1 MSSNN
6 SIKTSR
12 WSRFLQRR
20 SISRRLLA
28 WSFSVLVLVGAL
40 ASFQLS
46 YSIRKEM
53 LELVDNNLIC
63 QQSVYVGTAG
73 TGLWSRF

>member
-46 YSIRKEM
+46 YSIRKEI
-53 LELVDNNLIC
+53 LELVDTLVNGKTNLFLRR
-63 QQSVYVGTAG
+63 A
-73 TGLWSRF
+73 